1 MSEYNNRILN
11 KISSDLAT
19 TRGIIMTYAYDFNHR
34 GIYLEMSKNN
44 YHIRKVITD
53 FEIVQMKGELF
64 DHIRKMVD
72 QLEAATEKQ
81 QGTQTMSIPLPEGW
95 LSKELNMENDISI
108 EGQIVPVTINI
119 DGGAI
124 TIGSG
129 GGGSAGGMTFPAPSQ
144 GTNTMTET
152 QTVPVG
158 FEERDMSV
166 IARLKA
172 TARTVIMNSLTAKG
186 ILAGGCFT
194 SWWHIQDPRDY
205 DIFVIDEIEKE
216 YLVHFV
222 AADLNRFK
230 LSDKAYMSNDKIE
243 NVFLDTKTNIQYIL
257 VSYTTRQEVIGHFD
271 AEHACV
277 SYDPIADKLYASP
290 LTIDC
295 IKNKLLK
302 NHNQNKI
309 APWRVHKFTQRGFK
323 KDTVLYI

>member
-1 MSEYNNRILN
+1 
-11 KISSDLAT
+11 
-19 TRGIIMTYAYDFNHR
+19 MTYAYDFNHR

-108 EGQIVPVTINI
+108 EGQIVPVT
-119 DGGAI
+119 A
-124 TIGSG
+124 G
-129 GGGSAGGMTFPAPSQ
+129 GGGGTGAGVVPVTYIQDNPNQ
-144 GTNTMTET
+144 KGTNTMTET

-172 TARTVIMNSLTAKG
+172 TARTVMMNSLTARG

-216 YLVHFV
+216 LLVRLV

-257 VSYTTRQEVIGHFD
+257 VSYTTRQEVIDHFD